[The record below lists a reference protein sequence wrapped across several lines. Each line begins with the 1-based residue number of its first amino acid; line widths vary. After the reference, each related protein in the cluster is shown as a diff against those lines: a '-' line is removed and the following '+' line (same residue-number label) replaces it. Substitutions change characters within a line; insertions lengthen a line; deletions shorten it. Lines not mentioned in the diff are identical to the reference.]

1 MRAPSRLRDGFLL
14 LQILNRPVAAHLYVS
29 LLQEALKTKNLSNA
43 KLVHA
48 HMIEKGFVLDDGL
61 WKTLL
66 HAYVAC
72 PSLHCARRVFN
83 QMPTRNA
90 FSWTVLISAYVKHGF
105 AEEALSLFHQMQKTD
120 VQSDEFTFASV
131 IPACTQLAALQQG
144 MVIHGQIIRSGFQSD
159 VFVAGLLID
168 MYAKCGKIEEI
179 REVFDQI
186 PQRDVVVWNSLIAG
200 YALSGYVHEALKIFE
215 VAPQRDVLSWNTI
228 IGACAKNGAF
238 EEASALYLGMRRTGV
253 LPDHFTYA
261 SILPAVVSLGQGM
274 VIHGDMIKSGLRC
287 DVFLTDA
294 LIEMYVKWGDMEKA
308 RNVFDKMPHRDVVS
322 WNSIIGGYAQWGKV
336 DEAACLF
343 QEMPKRDL
351 YSWNTMITAYSEG
364 GPFEVALGLYLK
376 MQKIGVQPDHF
387 TFASVLRAC
396 AKLAS
401 LKYGKGIHEHIIN
414 SGYQSDVFVATGLID
429 MYAKCG
435 DMEKARYVFDKMPQ
449 RDVASWNAIIGGYA
463 QNGQIDEAVNV
474 FSDAQDRDVISW
486 NIIIAGFDKSGLPQV
501 ALMVFSGLHRKGIQL
516 NEFIFKSVLTACS
529 RMSALEQGMQIHA
542 NIIKCGVNM
551 LMTACS
557 FLKIPST
564 KYGLVSL
571 RLLLMP
577 RMVLFKEAYEPSMTY
592 EGH

>member
-90 FSWTVLISAYVKHGF
+90 FSWTVLISAY
-105 AEEALSLFHQMQKTD
+105 
-120 VQSDEFTFASV
+120 
-131 IPACTQLAALQQG
+131 
-144 MVIHGQIIRSGFQSD
+144 
-159 VFVAGLLID
+159 
-168 MYAKCGKIEEI
+168 
-179 REVFDQI
+179 
-186 PQRDVVVWNSLIAG
+186 
-200 YALSGYVHEALKIFE
+200 
-215 VAPQRDVLSWNTI
+215 
-228 IGACAKNGAF
+228 
-238 EEASALYLGMRRTGV
+238 
-253 LPDHFTYA
+253 
-261 SILPAVVSLGQGM
+261 
-274 VIHGDMIKSGLRC
+274 
-287 DVFLTDA
+287 
-294 LIEMYVKWGDMEKA
+294 
-308 RNVFDKMPHRDVVS
+308 
-322 WNSIIGGYAQWGKV
+322 
-336 DEAACLF
+336 
-343 QEMPKRDL
+343 
-351 YSWNTMITAYSEG
+351 
-364 GPFEVALGLYLK
+364 
-376 MQKIGVQPDHF
+376 
-387 TFASVLRAC
+387 
-396 AKLAS
+396 
-401 LKYGKGIHEHIIN
+401 
-414 SGYQSDVFVATGLID
+414 
-429 MYAKCG
+429 
-435 DMEKARYVFDKMPQ
+435 
-449 RDVASWNAIIGGYA
+449 
-463 QNGQIDEAVNV
+463 NGQIDEAVNV